1 MIPVLT
7 SHGNK
12 TIIMTY
18 AQRDINMLIRIMYDI
33 FTVYIII
40 LSDSNQISHLLPSTD
55 MSQCGRSEGHYGS
68 HENADCEIMN
78 VLLNSF
84 LCYEQSDWP
93 KKVITVF
100 MTQGQLHVTRNR
112 DSSDLPPLRHVSRGK
127 QVRDL
132 ILMVFIIIRQSIYQR
147 FCHYVFLSDIP
158 YSQQQD
164 ISFCMYQDRH
174 RLNLLILH
182 QIMYS
187 VR

>member
-1 MIPVLT
+1 MAYV
-7 SHGNK
+7 
-12 TIIMTY
+12 
-18 AQRDINMLIRIMYDI
+18 QRDKHVDKNHVWYFYREINMLIRIMYGI
-33 FTVYIII
+33 FTVYFII

-55 MSQCGRSEGHYGS
+55 MSQCVRSEGHYVL
-68 HENADCEIMN
+68 HENADCDIMN

-112 DSSDLPPLRHVSRGK
+112 DSSDLPPLGHVSRGK
-127 QVRDL
+127 PVRDL
-132 ILMVFIIIRQSIYQR
+132 ILMVFIIIRQPIYQR
-147 FCHYVFLSDIP
+147 FCRHVFLSDIP

-174 RLNLLILH
+174 HLNLLILH
-182 QIMYS
+182 QTMYS